1 MATGVVSWSKTAASN
16 GTADANINFA
26 EGMAAS
32 QLDDSCR
39 AVMASVAKYRDD
51 INGSL
56 VTGGTSTAY
65 TITSNQ
71 VFPSLAA
78 MDGQTIVVN
87 FNATNGAAPTLNV
100 DQLGAKALNSDT
112 STAILTGIIRA
123 NTVWALT
130 YNNSSGVW
138 LIQNFRPLQV
148 KMQTF
153 VANGTYTP
161 TTNMLYCRAIAVG
174 AGGGGGGAAG
184 PGTGIS
190 SGGGGGGG
198 VYAES
203 ILTAAQIGAS
213 KPVTVSSGGG
223 AGGAAGNNAGGTGGN
238 SSLGSLVVA
247 AGGGGGG
254 GGPDAT
260 IGGSGG
266 AAGTSPATGFLT
278 FNGNPGQAGGF
289 AAAGTVAVQSGAG
302 GSAIWPCGFFPGT
315 QSPASGAVANGGG
328 GNTGGGG
335 SGGITRGTASNAS
348 GGQGGSGIVVIY
360 EYCF

>member
-56 VTGGTSTAY
+56 VTGGTNTAY
-65 TITSNQ
+65 TLTSNQ
-71 VFPSLAA
+71 VFTSLAA

-100 DQLGAKALNSDT
+100 DGFGAKALNSDT

-174 AGGGGGGAAG
+174 AGGGGGGAVG
-184 PGTGIS
+184 NQTGIA

-198 VYAES
+198 GYAES
-203 ILTAAQIGAS
+203 VLTAAQIGAS
-213 KPVTVSSGGG
+213 KAVTVSAAGG
-223 AGGAAGNNAGGTGGN
+223 AGGAAGNNAGSSGGT
-238 SSLGSLVVA
+238 SSVGTLVVA
-247 AGGGGGG
+247 TGGGGGG
-254 GGPDAT
+254 GAAAVSSGT
-260 IGGSGG
+260 GG
-266 AAGTSPATGFLT
+266 AAGSGTTGFLT
-278 FNGNPGQAGGF
+278 FNGNAGQAGGSASD
-289 AAAGTVAVQSGAG
+289 AATSVFSGSG
-302 GSAIWPCGFFPGT
+302 GSAIWPNGFNPGT
-315 QSPASGAVANGGG
+315 VSPASGSSSIGQG
-328 GNTGGGG
+328 GNTSGGGT
-335 SGGITRGTASNAS
+335 GGITRGVGSTDIG